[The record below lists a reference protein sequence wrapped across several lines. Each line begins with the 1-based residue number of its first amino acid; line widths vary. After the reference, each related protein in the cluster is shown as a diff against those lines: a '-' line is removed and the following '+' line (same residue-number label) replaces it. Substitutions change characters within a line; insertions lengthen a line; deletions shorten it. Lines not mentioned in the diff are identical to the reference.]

1 MGKPQGDGLPEP
13 TYYQREV
20 EGVTVLRPAY
30 VPADHVNLQA
40 HGWRVADQQETAEE
54 PAAAELEAERPAGS
68 PRRERARVIPS
79 SGPVGDE
86 GGAVNG

>member
-13 TYYQREV
+13 TYYEREV
-20 EGVTVLRPAY
+20 NGETVSRPAY

-40 HGWRVADQQETAEE
+40 HGWRRSEQQETTER
-54 PAAAELEAERPAGS
+54 PADVELETERPAGS
-68 PRRERARVIPS
+68 PRRERARVIQSP
-79 SGPVGDE
+79 GHVGDE